1 MPLGMSSRRPTAR
14 GPLAVLRAVCVA
26 ANCTAAK
33 AKAAQMTARHA
44 LRYNDERNGDDA
56 MLTVKDKAPDIS
68 LEDQDGKVVS
78 LKDFRGKTVVL
89 FFYPKANTPG

>member
-1 MPLGMSSRRPTAR
+1 MSSRRPTAR
-14 GPLAVLRAVCVA
+14 GPLEVLRAVWVA
-26 ANCTAAK
+26 ANCAAAK

-44 LRYNDERNGDDA
+44 LRYNGERNGDDA
-56 MLTVKDKAPDIS
+56 MLTVKDKTPDIS

-78 LKDFRGKTVVL
+78 LKDFKGKTVVL